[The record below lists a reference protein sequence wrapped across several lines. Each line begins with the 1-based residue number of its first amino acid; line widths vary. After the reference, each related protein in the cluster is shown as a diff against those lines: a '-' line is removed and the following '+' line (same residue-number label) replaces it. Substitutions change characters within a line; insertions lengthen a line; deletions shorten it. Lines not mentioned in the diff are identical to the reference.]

1 MTAGFVLFLGTDAS
15 WEYGA
20 FVIPIVLIAVGM
32 ALSNGPCSS
41 IATSSVPE
49 EQVGSASGISNMAR
63 YVGAAVMTAIVATV
77 YAETTTDE
85 AEGGDAAGD
94 ALATAFARSSLVL
107 AIVSASGIALALLA
121 ARHRPP
127 QAARRRPA
135 PRPPRPRLTH
145 CLSPI
150 PTRPSASSSPTPDSK
165 EMFMERMPKIVAI
178 ASFVAGGIM
187 IVLGLITYFVVQ
199 RELADEKIVVSDD
212 AENFAGEEVEGP
224 FTAYAEAAVIKEHA
238 LEAGGGKTY
247 AELPQDDPARD
258 TVQDA
263 SFLRASLFT
272 SVVAFGVAAL
282 VVGLGVMFILFG
294 FALLGIL
301 RRLDVSR
308 SP

>member
-1 MTAGFVLFLGTDAS
+1 
-15 WEYGA
+15 
-20 FVIPIVLIAVGM
+20 
-32 ALSNGPCSS
+32 
-41 IATSSVPE
+41 
-49 EQVGSASGISNMAR
+49 
-63 YVGAAVMTAIVATV
+63 
-77 YAETTTDE
+77 
-85 AEGGDAAGD
+85 
-94 ALATAFARSSLVL
+94 
-107 AIVSASGIALALLA
+107 
-121 ARHRPP
+121 
-127 QAARRRPA
+127 
-135 PRPPRPRLTH
+135 
-145 CLSPI
+145 
-150 PTRPSASSSPTPDSK
+150 
-165 EMFMERMPKIVAI
+165 VAI

-212 AENFAGEEVEGP
+212 AENFAGEKVEGP

-238 LEAGGGKTY
+238 LEAGGGQTY

-301 RRLDVSR
+301 RRLDVPR